1 MIMTNTEMVGSML
14 MVQVTEMKSSQIGFN
29 VNPQL
34 RFVELGL
41 VEIKFLPHMQDG
53 PLVKYIGLPHS

>member
-1 MIMTNTEMVGSML
+1 MTNTEMVGSML

-41 VEIKFLPHMQDG
+41 
-53 PLVKYIGLPHS
+53 